1 MPKVLI
7 RQSVVIGFMLIGL
20 KVSLGAKAMEV
31 YEMEQIAVKY
41 GETATKRFG
50 SLKKL
55 MGETKGLTEVERLV
69 CVNNFFN
76 QVPYQSDQKCWGKSD
91 YWATPIEMLGVGKA
105 DCEDYAIAKF
115 FTLLEMGIPQEK
127 LYLTYALTDNAK
139 NRHMVLA
146 YYTDAF
152 SVPLILDNAA
162 LTIEPEAVH
171 KNYIP
176 LYRFNLERFVSFD
189 HGFEHKRPID
199 LKKLEN
205 WEGIIKRLALN

>member
-1 MPKVLI
+1 MSKALI
-7 RQSVVIGFMLIGL
+7 YRSIVISFLLMGL
-20 KVSLGAKAMEV
+20 KVSLYAKVMEA
-31 YEMEQIAVKY
+31 YDIENLAVKY
-41 GETATKRFG
+41 GETAQKRFG

-55 MGETKGLTEVERLV
+55 MGETKNLTEVERLV

-76 QVPYQSDQKCWGKSD
+76 QVPYQSDQQCWGKSD

-115 FTLLEMGIPQEK
+115 FTLVEMGVPQEK
-127 LYLTYALTDNAK
+127 LYLTYVLTENTK

-146 YYTDAF
+146 YFTDDV
-152 SVPLILDNAA
+152 SVPLILDNGA
-162 LTIEPEAVH
+162 LTIEPETVT

-176 LYRFNLERFVSFD
+176 LYRFNLERFVAFD
-189 HGFEHKRPID
+189 HGFERKRPID

-205 WEGIIKRLALN
+205 WEGIIKRLSLK